1 MNTGIWRAAGG
12 SRNLSL
18 GESTALSQDMI
29 RLRAANISPSLLNLK
44 GIYMMVDLIVTV
56 SMIAMFGGIGLFLFS
71 ANFGAKGSKVRVAS
85 AFLFIGGIIGGC
97 FATPSRG
104 MPNGMPGALAVS
116 MLFVVI
122 GVIMIV
128 TAFAKKSSGE
138 SSKEKKQMTNKLLII
153 VAVVVF
159 MIFI

>member
-1 MNTGIWRAAGG
+1 
-12 SRNLSL
+12 
-18 GESTALSQDMI
+18 
-29 RLRAANISPSLLNLK
+29 
-44 GIYMMVDLIVTV
+44 MVDLLVTV
-56 SMIAMFGGIGLFLFS
+56 SMIAMFGGIGLFLYS
-71 ANFGAKGSKVRVAS
+71 ANFGDKGGKVRAAS

-116 MLFVVI
+116 MLFIAV

-138 SSKEKKQMTNKLLII
+138 SASEKKQMTNKLLII

-159 MIFI
+159 VIFIAMAFASSPSGSSSEPWRELGVSKKEYMDVYNYYKYGNP